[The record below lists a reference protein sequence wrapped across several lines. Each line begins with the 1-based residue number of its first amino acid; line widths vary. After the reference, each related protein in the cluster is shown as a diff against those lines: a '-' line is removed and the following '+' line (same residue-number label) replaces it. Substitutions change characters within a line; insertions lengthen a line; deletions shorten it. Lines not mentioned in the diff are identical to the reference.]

1 MTGFCLLFPASS
13 TAQIVPDETLPTN
26 STVTTEGNTAEING
40 GTTAGSNLFHSF
52 SEFSLPS
59 GEAAF
64 NNAANIENIFSRIT
78 GSNASNINGL
88 IRANGVANLFLLNP
102 NGIIFGPNASLNLG
116 GSFVGTTADRI
127 EFIDGTEFSA
137 SDPQTLPVLTVSVP
151 IGLGFTSNPGAIN
164 VRGRGGNLVISPLS
178 SSPTTKGSST
188 GGLSVLPGKTL
199 ALVGGDLVLEGG
211 VLSVEDGR
219 IELGSVTEGTVS
231 LNSLAE
237 GWNLGYESVAK
248 FQNIELS
255 QKALVDAS
263 GKGTGSVQIQGAN
276 VSLLDGSIIFQQS
289 REDLSSGSIK
299 VNASESLKLKGVAP
313 DEQTFS
319 NIRTEALGDGNGAN
333 VEISTK
339 KLIIED
345 RASIISRNFSD
356 ATGGNLTINAAESIQ
371 LTGYTP
377 SNTPGSSLIISTNLG
392 NSQAGDIN
400 IYTKNLKLQDG
411 GSISSVSR
419 GVGNS
424 GDVTINVSDTIEL
437 INSANFINS
446 GLDELTSGI
455 SSLAFNQGNAG
466 NLRVDTSK
474 LVIGEKAGIS
484 TSTFSLGNAGTIDIK
499 TSEFVEI
506 SGGLISSSSV
516 SADPVTQDIFNL
528 PDNPTGTSGEVEID
542 TKRLSITD
550 GGLIS
555 VRSEA
560 IDGNLVSAGSVK
572 IFADFID
579 LNARGQIRA
588 TTLQG
593 KGGNIVLNT
602 VQLKLDNNSS
612 ITATADGN
620 GEGGNIAIDTDT
632 LTAVNNSNIAANA
645 LAGEGGNISIKTQ
658 GVFQSS
664 DSDITASSEL
674 GIDGEVN
681 INTTIDFSSF
691 EPISPEFI
699 LAAEALQGSCFAHR
713 NSRQGS
719 FVYGGAG
726 GLPVSPSSA
735 IDEESSLSS
744 QLPEVQSN
752 SQTSRFSDLG
762 AEDNSAAGETVI
774 YPAQTAQ
781 KWQVGEPI
789 IEPTNLIKT
798 ADGRL
803 LWVRKQVDNASS
815 LICQ

>member
-137 SDPQTLPVLTVSVP
+137 SDPQILPVLTVSVP

-178 SSPTTKGSST
+178 SSPTTKGAST

-211 VLSVEDGR
+211 VISVEDGR

-299 VNASESLKLKGVAP
+299 VNASESLELKGFAP

-356 ATGGNLTINAAESIQ
+356 ATGGNLTINASESIQ

-411 GSISSVSR
+411 GSISSISR

-424 GDVTINVSDTIEL
+424 GDVIINVSDTIEL
-437 INSANFINS
+437 I
-446 GLDELTSGI
+446 L
-455 SSLAFNQGNAG
+455 
-466 NLRVDTSK
+466 
-474 LVIGEKAGIS
+474 
-484 TSTFSLGNAGTIDIK
+484 
-499 TSEFVEI
+499 
-506 SGGLISSSSV
+506 LI
-516 SADPVTQDIFNL
+516 
-528 PDNPTGTSGEVEID
+528 
-542 TKRLSITD
+542 
-550 GGLIS
+550 
-555 VRSEA
+555 
-560 IDGNLVSAGSVK
+560 
-572 IFADFID
+572 
-579 LNARGQIRA
+579 
-588 TTLQG
+588 
-593 KGGNIVLNT
+593 
-602 VQLKLDNNSS
+602 
-612 ITATADGN
+612 
-620 GEGGNIAIDTDT
+620 
-632 LTAVNNSNIAANA
+632 
-645 LAGEGGNISIKTQ
+645 
-658 GVFQSS
+658 
-664 DSDITASSEL
+664 
-674 GIDGEVN
+674 
-681 INTTIDFSSF
+681 
-691 EPISPEFI
+691 
-699 LAAEALQGSCFAHR
+699 
-713 NSRQGS
+713 
-719 FVYGGAG
+719 
-726 GLPVSPSSA
+726 
-735 IDEESSLSS
+735 
-744 QLPEVQSN
+744 
-752 SQTSRFSDLG
+752 
-762 AEDNSAAGETVI
+762 
-774 YPAQTAQ
+774 
-781 KWQVGEPI
+781 QVWM
-789 IEPTNLIKT
+789 N
-798 ADGRL
+798 
-803 LWVRKQVDNASS
+803 
-815 LICQ
+815 